1 MENNELT
8 QNQIL
13 VEIKRISK
21 NIQFFFWLTIAS
33 IGFSLIT
40 AIYFSSGSNDSTSS
54 SNDSTKERDKTIK
67 IDAEAPLQEKSTEVD
82 AVEADPDYR

>member
-8 QNQIL
+8 QNQIV
-13 VEIKRISK
+13 VEIRRISK

-40 AIYFSSGSNDSTSS
+40 AIYLS
-54 SNDSTKERDKTIK
+54 
-67 IDAEAPLQEKSTEVD
+67 
-82 AVEADPDYR
+82 VETGGVATADVKASDPQDLEMPVPIIMK

>member
-13 VEIKRISK
+13 VEIRRISK

-40 AIYFSSGSNDSTSS
+40 AIYFSSGSHDS
-54 SNDSTKERDKTIK
+54 NK
-67 IDAEAPLQEKSTEVD
+67 IDMNNQETVTEPVWQ
-82 AVEADPDYR
+82 E

>member
-40 AIYFSSGSNDSTSS
+40 VIYFSSGSNDST
-54 SNDSTKERDKTIK
+54 KEKRDKTEETCEEVPEES
-67 IDAEAPLQEKSTEVD
+67 AVEEVD
-82 AVEADPDYR
+82 AVEADPDHR

>member
-40 AIYFSSGSNDSTSS
+40 VIYFSSGSNDST
-54 SNDSTKERDKTIK
+54 KEERDKTEETNEEVPEEV
-67 IDAEAPLQEKSTEVD
+67 AVEEVD
-82 AVEADPDYR
+82 AVEADPDHR

>member
-8 QNQIL
+8 QNQIV
-13 VEIKRISK
+13 VEIRRISK

-40 AIYFSSGSNDSTSS
+40 AIYFSAVPS
-54 SNDSTKERDKTIK
+54 EK
-67 IDAEAPLQEKSTEVD
+67 ILSPAQMKLQ
-82 AVEADPDYR
+82 RLQ

>member
-13 VEIKRISK
+13 VEVKRISK

-33 IGFSLIT
+33 IGFYLILWV
-40 AIYFSSGSNDSTSS
+40 YFSTSS
-54 SNDSTKERDKTIK
+54 SNDSTIEREI
-67 IDAEAPLQEKSTEVD
+67 EEVE
-82 AVEADPDYR
+82 VEIMQNDIIGSN

>member
-54 SNDSTKERDKTIK
+54 SNDSTKQIDKIIEINNAPVEDK
-67 IDAEAPLQEKSTEVD
+67 AADEAAPID
-82 AVEADPDYR
+82 R

>member
-40 AIYFSSGSNDSTSS
+40 AIYFSSVSNDSTSS
-54 SNDSTKERDKTIK
+54 SNDSTKERDKTTQ
-67 IDAEAPLQEKSTEVD
+67 IDAPLIEKVDKDDAAPID
-82 AVEADPDYR
+82 R

>member
-40 AIYFSSGSNDSTSS
+40 VIYFSSGSNDSP
-54 SNDSTKERDKTIK
+54 DDKEEVKRDKTEHMK
-67 IDAEAPLQEKSTEVD
+67 EEAG
-82 AVEADPDYR
+82 

>member
-54 SNDSTKERDKTIK
+54 SIDKIIEINAPVEDK
-67 IDAEAPLQEKSTEVD
+67 AADEAAPID
-82 AVEADPDYR
+82 R